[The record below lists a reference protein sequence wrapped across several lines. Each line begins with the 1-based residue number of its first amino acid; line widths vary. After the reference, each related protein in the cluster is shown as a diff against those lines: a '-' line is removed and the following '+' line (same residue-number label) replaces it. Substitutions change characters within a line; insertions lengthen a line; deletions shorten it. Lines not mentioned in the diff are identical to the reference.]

1 MPPYCPLCNSIS
13 EFYHR
18 DISRLYFQCLTC
30 SLVFVDRENLPTPE
44 TEKRHYDLH
53 ENRPEDAGYRKF
65 LSRLFTPMNEQ
76 LNPSSRGL
84 DFGCGPGPTLSLM
97 FAEAG
102 HSMEIYDP
110 FYAPDQSVLNRRYD
124 FITVSEAV
132 EHFHEPQREL
142 SLLWSLL
149 KPQGWLGIMTKRVRD
164 LDSFR
169 NWHYK
174 QDPTHVCFYSLKT
187 FRWLADAWKAELI
200 ITGDDVILIGK
211 RQTQEYDINSLN
223 NV

>member
-1 MPPYCPLCNSIS
+1 
-13 EFYHR
+13 
-18 DISRLYFQCLTC
+18 
-30 SLVFVDRENLPTPE
+30 
-44 TEKRHYDLH
+44 
-53 ENRPEDAGYRKF
+53 
-65 LSRLFTPMNEQ
+65 
-76 LNPSSRGL
+76 
-84 DFGCGPGPTLSLM
+84 
-97 FAEAG
+97 
-102 HSMEIYDP
+102 
-110 FYAPDQSVLNRRYD
+110 
-124 FITVSEAV
+124 
-132 EHFHEPQREL
+132 
-142 SLLWSLL
+142 
-149 KPQGWLGIMTKRVRD
+149 MTKRVRD